1 MDKKSTYDILREL
14 FENLFSDTSVRLNSE
29 LLVEIL
35 QAIPVE
41 LDRIAEEL
49 KISKNELSDF
59 RLECIELIAEMYYR
73 DGLNDKFTSLLI
85 KNESVDFKEHLVFL
99 REMEAGIHYVE
110 RKQIIEEL
118 GDIESSIEDREIEA
132 AVTLLE
138 RKKLLD
144 QFKELDA
151 KMSAR
156 TSEASASQ
164 SKMYSMES
172 PAAAS
177 RIVSNRPMLI
187 RIAAILVLVL
197 IPTSII
203 IFLIPN
209 SSTPPNEKSLQTAKK
224 EEPDTDSDG
233 EDDLLMGSS
242 PNFLIDTVVP
252 DIQSSRMKL
261 PINNDDSFGF
271 AQQIDSIEI
280 QYQYYGSQNKYLE
293 SQIQVY
299 KNEIARL
306 DSIMLKSISG
316 EEGLVGEGL
325 FIKECEDRIS
335 KVRVMLDNL
344 TSIYAQNI
352 MKSNTY
358 EYENNKIVIHFQCV
372 KCAPFD
378 PSKDVVEIK
387 KEMEDIFLVINDDIE
402 YLIEEGTH
410 DLETE

>member
-1 MDKKSTYDILREL
+1 MNDSATYSQLQEIYQECFLKNPNALDKDGFKTLLIGESSEMKRLSEFLNTSIEVLMEFRTDCIDFLADEYYN
-14 FENLFSDTSVRLNSE
+14 ENLHDE
-29 LLVEIL
+29 Y
-35 QAIPVE
+35 VE
-41 LDRIAEEL
+41 LVIDSQIFKDHLSFLEEL
-49 KISKNELSDF
+49 EAGVQS
-59 RLECIELIAEMYYR
+59 LEDA
-73 DGLNDKFTSLLI
+73 SLL
-85 KNESVDFKEHLVFL
+85 NQLQE
-99 REMEAGIHYVE
+99 
-110 RKQIIEEL
+110 IE
-118 GDIESSIEDREIEA
+118 DSIEAYELEA
-132 AVTLLE
+132 AITSIETE
-138 RKKLLD
+138 RLLD
-144 QFKELDA
+144 QLKQKEAEILE
-151 KMSAR
+151 
-156 TSEASASQ
+156 SETKVYASE
-164 SKMYSMES
+164 SKMFSVES

-177 RIVSNRPMLI
+177 RIASNRSMFI

-209 SSTPPNEKSLQTAKK
+209 SSTPPNEKSVQTAQK

-233 EDDLLMGSS
+233 KEDLLMGSS
-242 PNFLIDTVVP
+242 PNFLMDTLVP

-261 PINNDDSFGF
+261 PINNEDSFGF
-271 AQQIDSIEI
+271 TQQIDSIEI